1 MSEDFEIGI
10 IGAGAWGTA
19 LAVLNARAGKRTA
32 LWARNP
38 DRVAE
43 LTASRENAR
52 LPGISLPD
60 SLALTSIFPNAATLL
75 ITVPMQHLR
84 ATLTGLPP
92 GGAPLVLCCKGLEAE
107 TLLLPPEVA
116 AATHPGRPAAILT
129 GPNFAHEIA
138 AGLPAAAVLATP
150 DAELRARLMDALR
163 TDTLRLYGSADI
175 TGAALAGAAKNVVAI
190 AAGVVMGAG
199 LGENARAALIT
210 RGIAEIGRLAVALGG
225 RAETIAGL
233 SGIGDLLLTC
243 TGNTSRNYSL
253 GYDLGKG
260 EALATILQTRTSV
273 TEGVAT
279 APALLAR
286 ATDAGVEMPITGA
299 VAALLAEATDVRQ
312 AIVAIMGRSLKD
324 E

>member
-1 MSEDFEIGI
+1 MSEDFDLGI

-19 LAVLNARAGKRTA
+19 LAVLNAKAGRRTT

-38 DRVAE
+38 DRVAA
-43 LTASRENAR
+43 LSATRENPR
-52 LPGISLPD
+52 LPGIGLPD
-60 SLALTSIFPNAATLL
+60 SLALTGIFPNAATLL

-84 ATLTGLPP
+84 ATLVALPP
-92 GGAPLVLCCKGLEAE
+92 GAAPLVLCCKGLEAE

-150 DAELRARLMDALR
+150 DATLRARLMDALR

-190 AAGVVMGAG
+190 AAGVVMGTG

-233 SGIGDLLLTC
+233 SGLGDLLLTC

-253 GYDLGKG
+253 GYGLGKG
-260 EALATILQTRTSV
+260 EALASILQTRSSV

-286 ATDAGVEMPITGA
+286 AAAAGAEMPITQA
-299 VAALLAEATDVRQ
+299 VTALLTETTDVRQ
-312 AIVAIMGRSLKD
+312 AIIAIMGRSLKD